1 MTMTEP
7 VMSKIF
13 IKVMRSVFT
22 VLFFILYIFS
32 VAVVIMFLTS
42 TLHLL
47 NQELFP
53 FKRYDLMTAIITI
66 SVITISIRVFPK
78 MFKKYYYFLEKVTS
92 GEVPR

>member
-1 MTMTEP
+1 MTMTGP

-13 IKVMRSVFT
+13 RKVILSVFT
-22 VLFFILYIFS
+22 VLFFILYFFS

-47 NQELFP
+47 NKDLFP

-78 MFKKYYYFLEKVTS
+78 MFKRYYYFLEKVAS